1 MRLLLAAALSMSF
14 SGTVSAQDYNSMSTD
29 ELKSSLTSA
38 HPAAYYILANKL
50 FYSGKKDEAVFWFYA
65 GQLRYRVHLACPLD
79 QGKSGDAA
87 LFGSFSEVIGR
98 PLNEYAFGD
107 VDEAVKTIDAA
118 LEWDARNKN
127 DFTSKTKCASQLAQ
141 NRAGLQ
147 SLRDSMIKQADDIRA
162 KRKANGLPNR

>member
-1 MRLLLAAALSMSF
+1 MRRLLTAVLSCVFATSA
-14 SGTVSAQDYNSMSTD
+14 GAQDFNSMSID
-29 ELKSSLTSA
+29 KLKSSVTSS

-50 FYSGKKDEAVFWFYA
+50 FYSGEKDEAVFWFYA
-65 GQLRYRVHLACPLD
+65 GQLRYRVHLACSPD

-107 VDEAVKTIDAA
+107 VGEAVKTIDAA
-118 LEWDARNKN
+118 LKWDASNKN
-127 DFTSKTKCASQLAQ
+127 GFTSKTKCASQLAQ
-141 NRAGLQ
+141 NRAGLE